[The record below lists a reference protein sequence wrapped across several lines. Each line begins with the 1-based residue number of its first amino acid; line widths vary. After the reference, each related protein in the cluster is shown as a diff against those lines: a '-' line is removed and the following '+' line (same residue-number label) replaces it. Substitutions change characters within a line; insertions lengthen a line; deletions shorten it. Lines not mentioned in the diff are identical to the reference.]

1 MTDDLRALLQASQE
15 DVARAICAEKCAFY
29 GEQPCWRVVD
39 PKEYAADDCG
49 EPGCRAL
56 AAAALA
62 ALRAKMAEGE

>member
-15 DVARAICAEKCAFY
+15 DVARAICAEKCAYY
-29 GEQPCWRVVD
+29 GEPPCWRIA
-39 PKEYAADDCG
+39 PDDFATKDCD

-62 ALRAKMAEGE
+62 ALRAKMAEDR